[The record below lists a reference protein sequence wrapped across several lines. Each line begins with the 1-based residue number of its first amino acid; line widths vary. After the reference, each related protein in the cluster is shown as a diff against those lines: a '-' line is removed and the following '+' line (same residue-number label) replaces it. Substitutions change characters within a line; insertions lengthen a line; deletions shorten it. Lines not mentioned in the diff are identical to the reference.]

1 MCDHVLVYDNSV
13 NGRDLK
19 LISEIENG
27 EILSKHIS
35 DNNIK
40 WFDKLVKFTEDK
52 KRIEQGTDIQR

>member
-27 EILSKHIS
+27 EILSKHNIS

-40 WFDKLVKFTEDK
+40 WFDKLVKIK
-52 KRIEQGTDIQR
+52 KE

>member
-27 EILSKHIS
+27 EILNKHNIS

-40 WFDKLVKFTEDK
+40 WFDKLVKIK

>member
-27 EILSKHIS
+27 EILSKHNIS

-40 WFDKLVKFTEDK
+40 WFDKLVKIK
-52 KRIEQGTDIQR
+52 KEQSKVQIFKDNK